1 MSFKKNGY
9 TKVSMTLSFYAYEIN
24 DGYQY
29 FWIYDGNSSSSN
41 ILYSMQFEHNHGDQD
56 STPRKYYFANI
67 EFDLDDI
74 INNTIYIRYWA
85 SGDFEDTWCNY
96 DISARIKIY

>member
-1 MSFKKNGY
+1 MLENVLGRNV
-9 TKVSMTLSFYAYEIN
+9 TKN

-56 STPRKYYFANI
+56 SIPRKYYFANI

-74 INNTIYIRYWA
+74 INNTIYIRYCA
-85 SGDFEDTWCNY
+85 SGDFEDT
-96 DISARIKIY
+96 